1 VNQKLKKLS
10 GAVEFDN
17 LLSEK
22 HRLETQIMQL
32 TNRCQNLERNCYN
45 VQELRGELERK
56 DRELMICKDQIR
68 KMQAEGGART
78 NGPAIMPNR
87 NNFYNQRT
95 NYQASNTNNYF
106 PAMSKNQTTN
116 IQSNINKAIV
126 GTRVQNSNGRANMT
140 SSYRQNN
147 LTGSSAN
154 QGGQAYVN
162 TNRAAQIP
170 RGLGGQQPNQRAV
183 NLPSW
188 QARGNANQRTYG
200 NNSGVVTSRS
210 PSNNISNKNSQTRL
224 TNNAANFRSYNG
236 RAMNSGLANRQP
248 GGEAANNGGLSG
260 RRVVDRSASNP
271 KVGPSVV
278 TQNTRHSSGYGSR
291 NKVGAVY
298 VRVPLKQSVSKK
310 SSVHNSQSMEKAN
323 SRPNVTRPAQNRYV
337 KAPMNYG
344 AGTIMNH

>member
-1 VNQKLKKLS
+1 
-10 GAVEFDN
+10 
-17 LLSEK
+17 
-22 HRLETQIMQL
+22 MQL
-32 TNRCQNLERNCYN
+32 TNRCQDLERNCYN

-68 KMQAEGGART
+68 KMQSEGGART
-78 NGPAIMPNR
+78 NGPAIIPNR

-106 PAMSKNQTTN
+106 PAMGKNQTTN

-126 GTRVQNSNGRANMT
+126 GTRVQNSNGRANM
-140 SSYRQNN
+140 SSGYRQNN
-147 LTGSSAN
+147 LTGSNAN

-200 NNSGVVTSRS
+200 NTSGVVTSRS

-248 GGEAANNGGLSG
+248 GGEVANNGGLSG
-260 RRVVDRSASNP
+260 RKVVDRSASNP
-271 KVGPSVV
+271 KFGHPVV
-278 TQNTRHSSGYGSR
+278 TQNARNSSGYGSR
-291 NKVGAVY
+291 NKLGALY

-310 SSVHNSQSMEKAN
+310 SSLHNSQSMEKAN

-337 KAPMNYG
+337 KSPMNYG